1 MGLAKTVTKVFPRGA
16 GTSVYVGMHLQLTD
30 DDREDLGSGAQVVID
45 KDFTTRYAK
54 GQDMTLEAKTD
65 VGNQMQASI
74 DSYKENR
81 TMFVS
86 GAYDTAR
93 NQIDGGLSI

>member
-1 MGLAKTVTKVFPRGA
+1 MALVKTVTKVFPRGS
-16 GTSVYVGMHLQLTD
+16 GSSVYVGMHLKLTD
-30 DDREDLGSGAQVVID
+30 DDRPDLGSGAQVVID

-54 GQDMTLEAKTD
+54 GQDMSLEAKTD
-65 VGNQMQASI
+65 VGNQMQAAI

-81 TMFVS
+81 KMFVS